1 MVNAVKRSG
10 LRFAMITTFYPP
22 YHFGGDANYVRQLA
36 HILVKRGH
44 EVDVIHD
51 IDAYRLLSGNPDPD
65 PLTEPPGLQ
74 VFGMQSPVGALS
86 CVATQQLGHPL
97 VHGRKIARILRDRQY
112 HVIHYHNISLIG
124 GPGILGYGDAI
135 KIYTAHEHWLVCPTH
150 VLWRHNRE
158 PCNERQCLRCCL
170 HYRRPPQLWRKSGLL
185 SRQMRHVDEFCSLS
199 HFSAKKHRE
208 YGFHRDMEILPSFIP
223 DAGPVK
229 AADIEAQRS
238 GSRPY
243 FLFVGRLE
251 KIKGL
256 QDVIPFFRNKPPADL
271 LIVGGGEYEATLRAA
286 AGDAENIQ
294 FLGKMDPELLQPL
307 YAAAIAVILPSICY
321 EVFPLVALE
330 AFREGTPIIA
340 RNLGP
345 FPEIIEASNAGLL
358 FDSGTELGRAV
369 HRMANDS
376 DFRHKAGTAAA
387 TAFDR
392 YWSETAYTR
401 TYFKL
406 IRRIAERRG
415 MQNVLEILA
424 QSEASGAEQTGPCS
438 D

>member
-1 MVNAVKRSG
+1 
-10 LRFAMITTFYPP
+10 MITTFYPP

-51 IDAYRLLSGNPDPD
+51 IDAYRLLSGNQEPEPVA
-65 PLTEPPGLQ
+65 EPPGLQ
-74 VFGMQSPVGALS
+74 VFGMQSRMGTVS
-86 CVATQQLGHPL
+86 CIATQQLGRPL
-97 VHGRKIARILRDRQY
+97 FHGRTISRILRDRAH

-158 PCNERQCLRCCL
+158 PCNERQCLRCSM

-199 HFSAKKHRE
+199 HFSADKHRE
-208 YGFHRDMEILPSFIP
+208 YGFQRRMEVLPSFIP
-223 DAGPVK
+223 DAVPVTE
-229 AADIEAQRS
+229 AAIQAQQS
-238 GSRPY
+238 AFRPY
-243 FLFVGRLE
+243 ILFVGRLE

-256 QDVIPFFRNKPPADL
+256 QDVIPLFRNKPPADL
-271 LIVGGGEYEATLRAA
+271 LIVGAGEYEASLRAA
-286 AGDAENIQ
+286 AGDAEHIH
-294 FLGKMDPELLQPL
+294 FLGKMDPGQLQPL
-307 YAAAIAVILPSICY
+307 YAAAVAVILPSICY

-340 RNLGP
+340 RKLGP
-345 FPEIIEASNAGLL
+345 FPEIIEASKAGLL
-358 FDSGTELGRAV
+358 FDSAAGLESAI
-369 HRMANDS
+369 HRMVTDTE
-376 DFRHKAGTAAA
+376 FRRNAGAAA
-387 TAFDR
+387 RQSFAR

-401 TYFKL
+401 TYFNL

-415 MQNVLEILA
+415 RGDVLDILA
-424 QSEASGAEQTGPCS
+424 HSEESEAETTGAGP
-438 D
+438 